1 MAQRLLVIE
10 DEPTLARLL
19 SYNLTQEGYEVTVE
33 DHGTAG
39 YDRATREPFDLIV
52 LDLMLPGMNGIDI
65 LDKLRGQGIR
75 TPVIVLTA
83 KNAEEDVVRGLKSGA
98 DDYITKPF
106 GVSELLARVSAVLR
120 RISGLAEEAPRKRR
134 YPLRPLSWDS
144 WKSTRNVM
152 KFRWVDRVLICV
164 PRSLKSCCIWPG
176 SRVWF

>member
-1 MAQRLLVIE
+1 MIVLLLFCKNQTIWKTGEPMAQRLLVIE

-75 TPVIVLTA
+75 TPIIVLTA
-83 KNAEEDVVRGLKSGA
+83 KNAEEDVVRGLL
-98 DDYITKPF
+98 YF
-106 GVSELLARVSAVLR
+106 GGFLDLL
-120 RISGLAEEAPRKRR
+120 RKHQQKRL
-134 YPLRPLSWDS
+134 YLLQPL
-144 WKSTRNVM
+144 
-152 KFRWVDRVLICV
+152 F
-164 PRSLKSCCIWPG
+164 
-176 SRVWF
+176 